1 MTLREFLED
10 GLKNRYFE
18 RSDSLLVQTTDGE
31 DITFGDVED
40 VLDSDGDC
48 LDLLYSGYDR
58 NDDGSFVATV
68 DK

>member
-18 RSDSLLVQTTDGE
+18 RSDSLLVQSSDGN
-31 DITFGDVED
+31 DIAFGDVEM
-40 VLDSDGDC
+40 VLDSDSDY
-48 LDLLYSGYDR
+48 LSLLYAGYDR
-58 NDDGSFVATV
+58 NDDGSFVVTV